1 MKAVVLLIF
10 GSARV
15 VPPIKWINRGPAIML
30 GVNDT
35 AKPIGWIK
43 EELVFLAVKNGRNF
57 GFCHKFCQNPAI
69 KFWFYGRNQ

>member
-15 VPPIKWINRGPAIML
+15 VPPIKGINRGPAIML

-43 EELVFLAVKNGRNF
+43 EELVFLTVKNGKNF
-57 GFCHKFCQNPAI
+57 WVLP
-69 KFWFYGRNQ
+69 